1 MGQPVYQPEVLEVLG
16 VKNHGDPSPVNL
28 GTNHDVPPAL
38 GFTVPGSCGITEI
51 PGPDSRGRNKDRVT
65 LILDP
70 FEQKRSMRSWPSG
83 RKVAEPVQT
92 PLASYQWS
100 GTMAMGR
107 WRQWIKSHGPNDL
120 LETPSATP
128 RATAAGGLVLTG
140 DETVALAGSTDETI
154 AGVLDFPALSTLS
167 ATTRNTVTP
176 TSAANETAARA
187 AAKWRLLKFFI
198 VEPNKK
204 LGQRFKKQRR
214 LIHVSRVHD
223 VRQHAP
229 PQAIGVHEDIDELLH
244 LRRHGLLDGR
254 FRLLTRPFAAP
265 PLPPNP
271 INKLRLSVPGTRRQR
286 GHHEPEPALDL
297 VDPRCERPR
306 RAPPRH
312 IQVPR
317 LPEILPRFSSGVFV
331 GIVVLEKRAEEI
343 GEEVGME
350 VSEPE
355 EWLLEAV
362 APIREERLSDVV

>member
-1 MGQPVYQPEVLEVLG
+1 MGPLKYNPAQSSNGDFVLFTLG
-16 VKNHGDPSPVNL
+16 
-28 GTNHDVPPAL
+28 
-38 GFTVPGSCGITEI
+38 
-51 PGPDSRGRNKDRVT
+51 
-65 LILDP
+65 
-70 FEQKRSMRSWPSG
+70 Q
-83 RKVAEPVQT
+83 
-92 PLASYQWS
+92 
-100 GTMAMGR
+100 
-107 WRQWIKSHGPNDL
+107 
-120 LETPSATP
+120 
-128 RATAAGGLVLTG
+128 
-140 DETVALAGSTDETI
+140 
-154 AGVLDFPALSTLS
+154 
-167 ATTRNTVTP
+167 
-176 TSAANETAARA
+176 
-187 AAKWRLLKFFI
+187 KFFI
-198 VEPNKK
+198 IEPNKK

-297 VDPRCERPR
+297 VDPRRERPR

-317 LPEILPRFSSGVFV
+317 LTEILPRFSSGVFV

-355 EWLLEAV
+355 ERLLEAV
-362 APIREERLSDVV
+362 APVREERLSDCSIARQCWNLLGGINYSIGQDFSRMVGASLQVFAGRFGMRGMRRSRRLEPVGHPCFRVGGAQVFL